1 MFNSRWKLAFTLIIV
16 AGLSYWLLDMLIID
30 DKEALAKLAHHPDY
44 YMENFNTLKMNKEGT
59 PKNHL
64 SASYMAHYPD
74 DNTTE
79 LDYPE
84 LKIFRENKLP
94 INVRADKGWVTSS
107 NEVILLTGNVHLY
120 QLNDSGEMSLELMTK
135 DARILIDKKYAETNK
150 PTTLISKNSTTNS
163 TGMRIY
169 LEEQRMEFLSD
180 VQTTI
185 ETNTKN

>member
-150 PTTLISKNSTTNS
+150 PATLISKNSTTNS

-169 LEEQRMEFLSD
+169 LEEQRMEFLNN